1 MKKEKSE
8 IENDSIFIK
17 KLSDTMKAKHES
29 KMQEFHHAKNAAEL
43 IKEKDH
49 ELKQD
54 KYIEHSLKEQLSKF
68 GLKTNQQSLKE
79 YSKEG
84 KKAEHTHHKKGAE
97 QFHTETVRALYKD
110 YQTKVSADS
119 IASQ

>member
-43 IKEKDH
+43 IKEKNH

-54 KYIEHSLKEQLSKF
+54 K
-68 GLKTNQQSLKE
+68 
-79 YSKEG
+79 
-84 KKAEHTHHKKGAE
+84 
-97 QFHTETVRALYKD
+97 
-110 YQTKVSADS
+110 
-119 IASQ
+119 